1 MTEQNILDKSMR
13 SVFVGN
19 IPYEATEEKL
29 KDIFNE
35 VGPVISFKLVYDRE
49 TGKPKGYGFCE
60 YKDQETALSA
70 MRNLNGYE
78 IGGRTLRV
86 DNACTEKSRL
96 EMQSLMMGMPTS
108 ESHYGDA
115 VNAEKAPEII
125 NNVVSTLPPEQLYE
139 LMKQMKECIQNNPA
153 EARNMLL
160 QNPQLGYALL
170 QAQVIMKIVD
180 PEVAKTMLHPVHKVP
195 QSPRIPN
202 AAPTTS
208 RVQPVIQTTN
218 NENIDWQH
226 NNMYCGQSTSQDL
239 RQPPPNQMPFLPPP
253 PPLLSNIEPPPS
265 FMATRDYPR
274 TSAMDS
280 DQRSFGDMYLDHR
293 ANNNFMT
300 MPPPMIVQQPIA
312 SEQKVPPRIIPSS
325 QPQPQPQP
333 QQAPNQIVKTSDSEK
348 AALIMQVL
356 QLTDAQIA
364 KLPQEQ
370 RQSILQLK
378 EKISNSNKKKD

>member
-1 MTEQNILDKSMR
+1 MGEQNILDKSMR

-35 VGPVISFKLVYDRE
+35 VGPVMSFKLVYDRE

-125 NNVVSTLPPEQLYE
+125 NNVVSTLPPEQLFE
-139 LMKQMKECIQNNPA
+139 LMKQMKECIQNNPV

-170 QAQVIMKIVD
+170 QAQVVMKIVD
-180 PEVAKTMLHPVHKVP
+180 PEVARTMLYPVHKVP
-195 QSPRIPN
+195 PPLHSSN
-202 AAPTTS
+202 GASTS
-208 RVQPVIQTTN
+208 RAQSMPQTSN
-218 NENIDWQH
+218 NDNIDWQH
-226 NNMYCGQSTSQDL
+226 NNMYHGQISSQDF
-239 RQPPPNQMPFLPPP
+239 RQPPPPPFKNEHPQ
-253 PPLLSNIEPPPS
+253 S
-265 FMATRDYPR
+265 FMASRDYPR
-274 TSAMDS
+274 SSTMDS
-280 DQRSFGDMYLDHR
+280 DNRSFGDIYNRDR
-293 ANNNFMT
+293 RVNNSFMA
-300 MPPPMIVQQPIA
+300 MPPPMIPEHQVPSRMVQSSQSQVQQA
-312 SEQKVPPRIIPSS
+312 S
-325 QPQPQPQP
+325 
-333 QQAPNQIVKTSDSEK
+333 NQTVKTSDSEK

-364 KLPQEQ
+364 KLPNEQ
-370 RQSILQLK
+370 RLSILQLK
-378 EKISNSNKKKD
+378 EKISMSSKKKD

>member
-1 MTEQNILDKSMR
+1 MSDQNILDKSMR

-125 NNVVSTLPPEQLYE
+125 NNVISTLPPEQLYE
-139 LMKQMKECIQNNPA
+139 LMKQMKECIQNNPV

-170 QAQVIMKIVD
+170 QAQVIMKIVN
-180 PEVAKTMLHPVHKVP
+180 PEVAKRMLHPVHKVP
-195 QSPRIPN
+195 PPLHYSNGASTSKVQSMPHTPN
-202 AAPTTS
+202 
-208 RVQPVIQTTN
+208 
-218 NENIDWQH
+218 DWQH
-226 NNMYCGQSTSQDL
+226 NNMYRGQSSNQDL
-239 RQPPPNQMPFLPPP
+239 RQAQNQM
-253 PPLLSNIEPPPS
+253 SNNEPPQS

-274 TSAMDS
+274 PSTMDS
-280 DQRSFGDMYLDHR
+280 ENRSFGDFYNRDHR
-293 ANNNFMT
+293 PNNSYMA
-300 MPPPMIVQQPIA
+300 MSPPMV
-312 SEQKVPPRIIPSS
+312 SEQ
-325 QPQPQPQP
+325 
-333 QQAPNQIVKTSDSEK
+333 QASNQTVRASDSEK

-364 KLPQEQ
+364 MLPHEQ

-378 EKISNSNKKKD
+378 EKITNSSRKKD

>member
-1 MTEQNILDKSMR
+1 MGDLNILDKSMR

-108 ESHYGDA
+108 ESNYGDA

-125 NNVVSTLPPEQLYE
+125 NNVVSTLPPEQLFE
-139 LMKQMKECIQNNPA
+139 LMKQMKECIQNNPV

-195 QSPRIPN
+195 APLHTPN
-202 AAPTTS
+202 TASTS
-208 RVQPVIQTTN
+208 RVQPMPQIPN
-218 NENIDWQH
+218 NDNMDWQH
-226 NNMYCGQSTSQDL
+226 SNMYRGQSSSQDL
-239 RQPPPNQMPFLPPP
+239 RQAQNQMPFH
-253 PPLLSNIEPPPS
+253 PPPS
-265 FMATRDYPR
+265 SLMSNNEPPQSFMAVRDYPR
-274 TSAMDS
+274 PS
-280 DQRSFGDMYLDHR
+280 GDVYNRDR
-293 ANNNFMT
+293 RTNNSYMAI
-300 MPPPMIVQQPIA
+300 PPPMV
-312 SEQKVPPRIIPSS
+312 SEQQVPPRMVQSS
-325 QPQPQPQP
+325 QV
-333 QQAPNQIVKTSDSEK
+333 QQAPSNQTAKTSDSEK

-364 KLPQEQ
+364 KLPNEQ

-378 EKISNSNKKKD
+378 EKISNSKKKD

>member
-139 LMKQMKECIQNNPA
+139 LMKQMKECIQNNPV

-180 PEVAKTMLHPVHKVP
+180 PEIAKTMLHPAHKVP
-195 QSPRIPN
+195 PSLHSS
-202 AAPTTS
+202 TTS
-208 RVQPVIQTTN
+208 RAPPVHQTSN
-218 NENIDWQH
+218 DDSMDWQH
-226 NNMYCGQSTSQDL
+226 NNMFRGQSTSQDL
-239 RQPPPNQMPFLPPP
+239 RQPPPPNQMPFLPPP
-253 PPLLSNIEPPPS
+253 PPLLSNTELPQS
-265 FMATRDYPR
+265 FMAPRDYPR
-274 TSAMDS
+274 APAIDL
-280 DQRSFGDMYLDHR
+280 DNRSFGDMFRDLR

-300 MPPPMIVQQPIA
+300 MPPPLIVQQPIVP
-312 SEQKVPPRIIPSS
+312 EQKVPPRIIQSS
-325 QPQPQPQP
+325 QPQA
-333 QQAPNQIVKTSDSEK
+333 QQASNQTVKTTDSEK

-356 QLTDAQIA
+356 KLTDAQIA
-364 KLPQEQ
+364 MLPQEQ

-378 EKISNSNKKKD
+378 EKISNSSKNKD